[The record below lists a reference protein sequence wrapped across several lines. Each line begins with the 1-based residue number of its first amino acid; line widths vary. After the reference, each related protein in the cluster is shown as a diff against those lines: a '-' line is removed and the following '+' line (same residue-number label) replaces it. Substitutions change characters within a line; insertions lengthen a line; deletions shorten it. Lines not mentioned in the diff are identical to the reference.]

1 MGILAS
7 IGSFLA
13 SNPQLIGTMVN
24 TGGQI
29 ASAALGK
36 GLSGFYGQ
44 ESEGSSS
51 QYGQSESG
59 GSGHSQSGSTSG
71 TNDQQIADWL
81 SQAYNYQSQMS
92 DKQGNYNWKSMLTQM
107 GYNTLSAIQ
116 QGIYNHIE
124 NNAAMQYNSAEAA
137 KNREWQEEMSST
149 AYQRAVE
156 DMKKAG
162 LNPILAYANGGAS
175 TPGGSAGTISAA
187 NMGLASSSAASV
199 GLQHGFVPSSYSSES
214 WSTSDWYNFAQSFT
228 QAASQQHSSPKQL
241 AMDLT
246 AIEKAGKEFK
256 NKVQSEI
263 KPKTGGAGRNEG
275 GSTKPQNKTGAYG
288 EKRKPGDYLK

>member
-1 MGILAS
+1 MGFLATA
-7 IGSFLA
+7 GSFLA
-13 SNPQLIGTMVN
+13 SHPELIGTMIN

-29 ASAALGK
+29 LSATAGK
-36 GLSGFYGQ
+36 GLSGFFGQ
-44 ESEGSSS
+44 ESEGNST
-51 QYGQSESG
+51 QTGGSESEG
-59 GSGHSQSGSTSG
+59 GGHSESGSTSG
-71 TNDQQIADWL
+71 TNDQQIAEWL

-92 DKQGNYNWKSMLTQM
+92 DKQGNYNWRSMLTQM

-116 QGIYNHIE
+116 QGVYNHIE

-137 KNREWQEEMSST
+137 KDREWQEQMSST
-149 AYQRAVE
+149 SYQRAVE

-162 LNPILAYANGGAS
+162 LNPILAYGNGGAS

-187 NMGLASSSAASV
+187 NMGLASSSAASI

-241 AMDLT
+241 AMNLT
-246 AIEKAGKEFK
+246 AIKEAGEDFASKVEKETKPKVKK
-256 NKVQSEI
+256 NKSEYI
-263 KPKTGGAGRNEG
+263 KP
-275 GSTKPQNKTGAYG
+275 QDKTGAYG

>member
-1 MGILAS
+1 MGFLAQA
-7 IGSFLA
+7 GSFLA
-13 SNPQLIGTMVN
+13 SHPELIGTMLNV
-24 TGGQI
+24 GGQF
-29 ASAALGK
+29 ASTLSGK
-36 GLSGFYGQ
+36 GMSGFYGQ
-44 ESEGSSS
+44 QSEGSSS
-51 QYGQSESG
+51 QFGQSESSG
-59 GSGHSQSGSTSG
+59 GGHSESGSVSG
-71 TNDQQIADWL
+71 SNDQQIAQWL

-116 QGIYNHIE
+116 QGVYNHIE
-124 NNAAMQYNSAEAA
+124 NNVAMQYNSAEAA
-137 KNREWQEEMSST
+137 ANREWQERMSST

-162 LNPILAYANGGAS
+162 LNPILAYGNGGAS

-187 NMGLASSSAASV
+187 NMGLSSSSAASI

-241 AMDLT
+241 AMNLESIAD
-246 AIEKAGKEFK
+246 AGKDFAS
-256 NKVQSEI
+256 KVEQKT
-263 KPKTGGAGRNEG
+263 KPKSGNHE
-275 GSTKPQNKTGAYG
+275 SSYQKQQDKTGSYG
-288 EKRKPGDYLK
+288 ERRKAGDYLK